1 MISIEN
7 LTKVYGEFTAL
18 NIEALQVEKGE
29 SFGLVGNNGAGKT
42 TMFRSMLDLI
52 QPTSGTATFKDVVT
66 SNSEAWKYFT
76 GSYLDERFLIDFL
89 TAEEYFH
96 FIGKLHNL
104 STQEVDEFV
113 GQFEGFF
120 HDEILGKSKYLRDF
134 SKGNQ
139 KKIGIV
145 AALIGEPEILILD
158 EPFANLDPSTQIKL
172 KALLK
177 KLKEEREV
185 TMLISSHDLNHVADV
200 CERIVVLEHGKIV
213 HDIKTNENTLKE
225 LETYLPGS
233 FSLLMNSLT

>member
-1 MISIEN
+1 MISINN
-7 LTKVYGEFTAL
+7 LTKLYGDFSALDIESL
-18 NIEALQVEKGE
+18 NIEKGE
-29 SFGLVGNNGAGKT
+29 SFGLAGNNGAGKT

-66 SNSEAWKYFT
+66 SNSEAWKNFT

-96 FIGKLHNL
+96 FIGKLHSL
-104 STQEVDEFV
+104 SAQQVDEFV

-225 LETYLPGS
+225 LETYFAG
-233 FSLLMNSLT
+233 

>member
-1 MISIEN
+1 MISIDN
-7 LTKVYGEFTAL
+7 LTKLYGDFSAL
-18 NIEALQVEKGE
+18 NIETLKIEKGE

-66 SNSEAWKYFT
+66 SKSEAWKYFT

-96 FIGKLHNL
+96 FIGKLHSL
-104 STQEVDEFV
+104 SAQQVDEFV

-225 LETYLPGS
+225 LETYFAG
-233 FSLLMNSLT
+233 

>member
-1 MISIEN
+1 MISIDN
-7 LTKVYGEFTAL
+7 LTKLYGDFSALDIESL
-18 NIEALQVEKGE
+18 NIEKGE

-96 FIGKLHNL
+96 FIGKLHSL
-104 STQEVDEFV
+104 SAQQVDEFV

-200 CERIVVLEHGKIV
+200 CERIVVLEYGKIV

-225 LETYLPGS
+225 LETYFAG
-233 FSLLMNSLT
+233 

>member
-1 MISIEN
+1 MISINN
-7 LTKVYGEFTAL
+7 LTKLYGDFSALDIESL
-18 NIEALQVEKGE
+18 NIEKGE

-66 SNSEAWKYFT
+66 SNSEAWKNFT

-96 FIGKLHNL
+96 FIGKLHSL
-104 STQEVDEFV
+104 SAQQVDEFV

-225 LETYLPGS
+225 LETYFAG
-233 FSLLMNSLT
+233 

>member
-1 MISIEN
+1 MISINN
-7 LTKVYGEFTAL
+7 LTKLYGDFSALDIESL
-18 NIEALQVEKGE
+18 NIEKGE

-66 SNSEAWKYFT
+66 SNSEAWKNFT
-76 GSYLDERFLIDFL
+76 GSYLDERFLTDFL

-96 FIGKLHNL
+96 FIGKLHSL
-104 STQEVDEFV
+104 SAQQVDEFV

-120 HDEILGKSKYLRDF
+120 HDEIIGKSKYLRDF

-225 LETYLPGS
+225 LETYFAG
-233 FSLLMNSLT
+233 

>member
-1 MISIEN
+1 MISINN
-7 LTKVYGEFTAL
+7 LTKLYGDFSALDIESL
-18 NIEALQVEKGE
+18 NIEKGE

-66 SNSEAWKYFT
+66 SNSEAWKNFT

-96 FIGKLHNL
+96 FIGKLHSL
-104 STQEVDEFV
+104 SAQQVDEFV

-120 HDEILGKSKYLRDF
+120 HDEIIGKSKYLRDF

-225 LETYLPGS
+225 LETYFAG
-233 FSLLMNSLT
+233 

>member
-1 MISIEN
+1 MCFLCFFFIIS
-7 LTKVYGEFTAL
+7 T
-18 NIEALQVEKGE
+18 
-29 SFGLVGNNGAGKT
+29 
-42 TMFRSMLDLI
+42 
-52 QPTSGTATFKDVVT
+52 
-66 SNSEAWKYFT
+66 
-76 GSYLDERFLIDFL
+76 
-89 TAEEYFH
+89 
-96 FIGKLHNL
+96 
-104 STQEVDEFV
+104 
-113 GQFEGFF
+113 FF
-120 HDEILGKSKYLRDF
+120 HNEILGKSKYLRDF

-225 LETYLPGS
+225 LETYFAG
-233 FSLLMNSLT
+233 

>member
-1 MISIEN
+1 MISINN
-7 LTKVYGEFTAL
+7 LTKLYGDFSALDIESL
-18 NIEALQVEKGE
+18 NIEKGE

-66 SNSEAWKYFT
+66 SNSEAWKNFT

-96 FIGKLHNL
+96 FIGKLHSL
-104 STQEVDEFV
+104 SAQQVDEFV

-120 HDEILGKSKYLRDF
+120 HNEILGKSKYLRDF

-225 LETYLPGS
+225 LETYFAG
-233 FSLLMNSLT
+233 

>member
-1 MISIEN
+1 MISINN
-7 LTKVYGEFTAL
+7 LTKLYGDFSALDIESL
-18 NIEALQVEKGE
+18 NIEKGE

-66 SNSEAWKYFT
+66 SNSEAWKNFT

-96 FIGKLHNL
+96 FIGKLHSL
-104 STQEVDEFV
+104 SAQQVDEFV

-120 HDEILGKSKYLRDF
+120 HNEILVKSKYLRDF

-225 LETYLPGS
+225 LETYFAG
-233 FSLLMNSLT
+233 